1 MIDRIAVAS
10 SLRSLSFA
18 RRNYLVWRKMA
29 MATLVTHLTEPF
41 VWLIFI
47 GYGLGS
53 MIPAIDG
60 VSYLQFLG
68 AGLLCVSVVNTTSS
82 EAVHGAQARWKFR
95 RTWEGILNTPLTGG
109 DIVIGEWLWGA
120 AKGVIAA
127 SVMLLVMFPMKIVA
141 FPMGLWAVP
150 AAMIVGLVFAGLA
163 LVVVGLARRDDV
175 LAYYFSLVL
184 MPLTGLSGVFF
195 PIERLPEAL
204 QVLAR
209 VLPLSHAVDL
219 VRGFT
224 TGVPSE
230 HVLEHLFVLCVY
242 AAISLLAAMA
252 IIKKR
257 LAE

>member
-1 MIDRIAVAS
+1 VIDQIAVAS
-10 SLRSLSFA
+10 SLRYLSFA

-29 MATLVTHLTEPF
+29 VATLVTHLTEPF

-53 MIPAIDG
+53 MLPAING

-68 AGLLCVSVVNTTSS
+68 AGMLCLSVVNTTSS
-82 EAVHGAQARWKFR
+82 EAVHGASARWKFR
-95 RTWEGILNTPLTGG
+95 RTWEGILNTPLTGA

-127 SVMLLVMFPMKIVA
+127 AVMLLVMLPMKIVA
-141 FPMGLWAVP
+141 FPSGLWALP
-150 AAMIVGLVFAGLA
+150 AALLIGLVFAGLA
-163 LVVVGLARRDDV
+163 LIVVGLARRDDV

-204 QVLAR
+204 QILAR

-224 TGVPSE
+224 TGVPSA
-230 HVLEHLFVLCVY
+230 HLLQHLFVLSIY
-242 AAISLLAAMA
+242 AVTSLLAAVA